1 MKISSSKG
9 TLPGQTLQIAF
20 NDFATLLMI
29 SLTARVC
36 WEHLVI
42 SLNQEKSIGNSSKF
56 DGDFILLDCFDCI
69 QVYFFWFA

>member
-9 TLPGQTLQIAF
+9 TLPGQTLQMAF
-20 NDFATLLMI
+20 NDFASLLMI

-36 WEHLVI
+36 QEHLVI

-56 DGDFILLDCFDCI
+56 DRDFISLD
-69 QVYFFWFA
+69 FF